1 MFKRLLQYQK
11 HAGDLSC
18 FWQDLEMKKH
28 LVKLEWELLLSPR
41 YGSSGFKQLYEASEQ
56 GEVWEQRTSL
66 EEEGTPD

>member
-1 MFKRLLQYQK
+1 MLKRLIQYQK

-18 FWQDLEMKKH
+18 FWQHLEMQKH

-56 GEVWEQRTSL
+56 GVREQRTSL